1 MTVEGNF
8 KWDLDIPN
16 MKLDELDALIAACYR
31 ARKDIIRLN
40 LIERFDQLVDE
51 AKENGCYFETIA
63 RSGELVG
70 LTIPNQVCLKDYPQP
85 QLEV

>member
-1 MTVEGNF
+1 MTVEGKF

-16 MKLDELDALIAACYR
+16 MKLDELDALIAACDR
-31 ARKDIIRLN
+31 ARKNIIRLS

-51 AKENGCYFETIA
+51 AKKNGCYFETIA
-63 RSGELVG
+63 HSGELVG
-70 LTIPNQVCLKDYPQP
+70 LINPNKVCLKDYPEP